1 MKRYKLKLHGI
12 GLIDLL
18 MTMMI
23 LAMLMTLS
31 VPSYRIYV
39 DKNRIFNLTRQL
51 VEALNV
57 TKQLAIKRGQSHY
70 LNIKVNSDDI
80 TSSESCWVISDSE
93 NCDCFTST
101 TLCQAK
107 YGQVSAAIK
116 NVDISS
122 NRPSLSF
129 SPLFGST
136 NGATYRL
143 SIAGYAIKVIV
154 STQGR
159 IRGCMETGASAI
171 YAAC

>member
-1 MKRYKLKLHGI
+1 MKRYKLKLRGI

-23 LAMLMTLS
+23 LAILMALC
-31 VPSYRIYV
+31 VPSYRIYI
-39 DKNRIFNLTRQL
+39 DKNRIFNLARQL

-70 LNIKVNSDDI
+70 LNIQVNNSGI
-80 TSSESCWVISDSE
+80 TGSEPCWVISDRE

-107 YGQVSAAIK
+107 YGQVSAVIK
-116 NVDISS
+116 NVDIIS
-122 NRPSLSF
+122 NRSSLSF

-143 SIAGYAIKVIV
+143 SITGNVIKVIV

-159 IRGCMETGASAI
+159 IRACMETGVSAI
-171 YAAC
+171 YAIC